1 MKKAPL
7 SQQHVQDAEQVVVMD
22 SNKDLREVRAGKDER
37 GKKSFFSLSRRFYCH
52 LLIYAIAVAHCVN
65 MSRRPG
71 WFGIFFSATHPTP
84 KFFLFVALHQ
94 AQDLRL

>member
-22 SNKDLREVRAGKDER
+22 SNKDLER
-37 GKKSFFSLSRRFYCH
+37 LEQAKTRGEKNLSFHCQDV
-52 LLIYAIAVAHCVN
+52 LLPSSNLCNCSCTLCQHVQKARLV
-65 MSRRPG
+65 
-71 WFGIFFSATHPTP
+71 WDFFSATHPTP